1 MRLYLSLSCGR
12 ALDSPMCMYY
22 RPNSEGKGRAELL
35 ENFPGQTQIPLKCYL
50 FARVSQD
57 SGILRFLLDICELE
71 NTGLVGN

>member
-1 MRLYLSLSCGR
+1 MRLCLSVSCEG

-22 RPNSEGKGRAELL
+22 RPNSEGKGRTVLL

-50 FARVSQD
+50 FVRVGQD